1 MRCVTKV
8 RSDVIGTAIN
18 RNRALTFVTI
28 AARRLRQIAVRLR
41 SGHRWRLAPI
51 GHADPV
57 ERPEW
62 SLMLA
67 SITPLSDFELWAR
80 TDALE
85 IVMLVSGA
93 FLVSRAATAI
103 TRSLTARIDVSSPA
117 TDELVRSQ
125 VAKHRHAVTEVV
137 RGVFLAIVYV
147 VVSVLVLERLGV
159 PLATL
164 VAPAAALGVGLGFG
178 AQTLV
183 QDLLAGFFI
192 VSERQYDYGD
202 IVEIKTVVG
211 AAVVTGTVEEIT
223 LRVTRLRTLNGAVVF
238 VPNGQI
244 LLTTNL
250 SRDWARAVID
260 VPVPATADVS
270 TVTKVLR
277 EVGHAAFAD
286 EALRPLLLDEPSVM
300 GIESISVDQFE
311 VRVVARTLPGKQ
323 FEVGR
328 TLRGRISIGL
338 REAGII
344 SPGVSIETGS

>member
-1 MRCVTKV
+1 
-8 RSDVIGTAIN
+8 
-18 RNRALTFVTI
+18 
-28 AARRLRQIAVRLR
+28 
-41 SGHRWRLAPI
+41 
-51 GHADPV
+51 
-57 ERPEW
+57 
-62 SLMLA
+62 MLA
-67 SITPLSDFELWAR
+67 SITPLSDFSLWAR
-80 TDALE
+80 TNGLE

-93 FLVSRAATAI
+93 FIISRVSSSISRT
-103 TRSLTARIDVSSPA
+103 LTARIDKRIPA

-125 VAKHRHAVTEVV
+125 VAKHRHAVTGVV
-137 RGVFLAIVYV
+137 RGVFLSLFYVIVLG
-147 VVSVLVLERLGV
+147 LVLERFGV

-164 VAPAAALGVGLGFG
+164 AAPAAALGVGLGFG
-178 AQTLV
+178 AQRLV

-202 IVEIKTVVG
+202 TVAIKTVVG
-211 AAVVTGTVEEIT
+211 AVTATGTVEEVT
-223 LRVTRLRTLNGAVVF
+223 LRVTRLRTVDGEVVF

-260 VPVPATADVS
+260 IPVPASVDVS

-300 GIESISVDQFE
+300 GVESISVDQFE

-323 FEVGR
+323 FEIGR
-328 TLRGRISIGL
+328 RLRGRIAMAL
-338 REAGII
+338 RDAGINA
-344 SPGVSIETGS
+344 PGINDETGS